1 MGHKKA
7 IKLFLKIA
15 GSIGALYFVFS
26 KIDFGEVWEVYHKS
40 NILSLFLALILFIFS
55 KFISALRLNHFF
67 KSISVFL
74 SHPEN
79 IKLYLVGMFYNLFLP
94 GGIGGD
100 GYKIYVL
107 KKRHTAS
114 TRDLFTA
121 VLSDR
126 ISGVIALVTLGI
138 LNIYLVSELKMT
150 WHYAWAF
157 IPVVLL
163 SQYFVFK
170 LVFHKFIPILT
181 KTFTMSILVQTAQ
194 VITILFIIISFG
206 IKENI
211 ANYTLIF
218 LISSILAMV
227 PISIGGIGVRELTFL
242 YGSRWLG
249 IHEDQAIAI
258 SLMFYLITL
267 LVSAS
272 GLFYIPSSSR
282 IPPSNDKE
290 TPAIK

>member
-1 MGHKKA
+1 MRLKKA

-26 KIDFGEVWEVYHKS
+26 KIDFGEVWEIYQKS
-40 NILSLFLALILFIFS
+40 NILPLFLALIFFIFS

-74 SHPEN
+74 SQTEN

-107 KKRHTAS
+107 KKRHTVS

-126 ISGVIALVTLGI
+126 ISGVVALVTLGI
-138 LNIYLVSELKMT
+138 FNIYLVAELKMI
-150 WHYAWAF
+150 WLVAWIF
-157 IPVVLL
+157 IPVILL
-163 SQYFVFK
+163 SQYFVYK
-170 LVFHKFIPILT
+170 LAFNKFMPILT
-181 KTFTMSILVQTAQ
+181 KTYTMSLLVQTAQ

-218 LISSILAMV
+218 LISSIVALV

-249 IHEDQAIAI
+249 IQEDQAIAI

-272 GLFYIPSSSR
+272 GLLYVPSSNK
-282 IPPSNDKE
+282 INPSNNTSSTK
-290 TPAIK
+290 